1 MLTDFRYKLDIRV
14 VFRDIDYYRHVNNAV
29 YITWMETARIEYCA
43 EAFGRPL
50 GAPTNVIM
58 ANQNFNYER
67 QAQYGER
74 LVMGCR
80 TSRIGNKSMDL
91 TYELWRG
98 DERIGH
104 GVSALVAFDYA
115 ANRSIAVPD
124 VWRERIAAYE
134 LVPPAGIVAASG
146 AGASAPAE
154 GGGS

>member
-1 MLTDFRYKLDIRV
+1 MLEDFRYKLDVRV

-80 TSRIGNKSMDL
+80 TSRIGTKSMDL

-98 DERIGH
+98 GERIGH

-134 LVPPAGIVAASG
+134 IVRPAGLVAAPTPSATRT
-146 AGASAPAE
+146 AGGES
-154 GGGS
+154 